1 MTWRVV
7 LICIAIMI
15 VSSVWIQY
23 AALLTLSA
31 QVAMSVPPVPA
42 LVGFLCMLAYAALA
56 RRLPAAMRLSRAEL
70 LVIYVVLCLSVA
82 MCGGGALR
90 FFLPS
95 LPTLQYHALP
105 DNEFSA
111 MAEVLP
117 SWYAPTDAEAIRTYF
132 EGAPSETVPWKH
144 WALPLAGWSC
154 YFVLFMT
161 AVLCICVLLFRPWD
175 EGEHL
180 RFPLVSLPMELVS
193 SGEPI
198 IRRPPLLR
206 DSLFWVGVGIVSV
219 YNLLNILRS
228 FNPSVPA
235 LPQQIPLSQLFT
247 EGPLRNV
254 WWLRIDIHPVLF
266 GFGYLMTTD
275 LLFSSWFFLVVLL
288 GEYVVINSMGYQI
301 PGAPFEVEQSAGA
314 YIAMAIFLLWMARGH
329 IAEAARSVL
338 HPEKSSA
345 TRLERWAIIG
355 LPICL
360 AGIGLWHYA
369 AGMLPRMLIPF
380 YLLIFVFAVV
390 AIRIRSEAGLPTLWL
405 QPLEMATNIPITA
418 VGSAPFSP
426 RGDIRNLTI
435 LGSCHFL
442 PRGYFGNLG
451 AYQMEGLKI
460 AKDANIPGSHMVQAL
475 TYAVGLGLVFGI
487 WLHLSA
493 SYMYGANVLEGGT
506 TQGGYRIELYLR
518 HFRLMSDYI
527 QTPIGPNR
535 TRLLA
540 IIAGFV
546 QAAILI
552 VLRRAFLRFPLHPLG
567 FVFGITWGRQSQAML
582 FSLWLLKSLII
593 RLGSVRLYRRLL
605 PLFLGIAFGHLIV
618 AGLIWG
624 LISTFG
630 GEAFRGYV
638 VWFH

>member
-7 LICIAIMI
+7 LLCIAIMI

-31 QVAMSVPPVPA
+31 QVAMAVPPVPA
-42 LVGFLCMLAYAALA
+42 LVGFVCLLGYAAVA
-56 RRLPAAMRLSRAEL
+56 RRLPGAFRLSRREL
-70 LVIYVVLCLSVA
+70 LIIYCVLCLSVA

-95 LPTLQYHALP
+95 LPTLQYHAHP
-105 DNEFSA
+105 DNEFAA
-111 MAEVLP
+111 MAEALP
-117 SWYAPTDAEAIRTYF
+117 PWYAPTDAEAIRTYF
-132 EGAPSETVPWKH
+132 EGADMERVPWRH

-154 YFVLFMT
+154 YFLLFMT
-161 AVLCICVLLFRPWD
+161 AVMCMCVLFFRPWN
-175 EGEHL
+175 EGERL
-180 RFPLVSLPMELVS
+180 RFPLVALPLELVS
-193 SGEPI
+193 PGEPI
-198 IRRPPLLR
+198 VRRPALLR
-206 DSLFWVGVGIVSV
+206 DPLTWVGVAIIGI

-235 LPQQIPLSQLFT
+235 LPQQIPLQQLFT
-247 EGPLRNV
+247 EGPLRNI

-275 LLFSSWFFLVVLL
+275 LLFSSWAFLVLLL
-288 GEYVVINSMGYQI
+288 GEYAVINSLGYQI
-301 PGAPFEVEQSAGA
+301 PGAPFESEQSAGA
-314 YIAMAIFLLWMARGH
+314 YIAMAVFLVWMARRH
-329 IAEAARSVL
+329 VAEAARAWVD
-338 HPEKSSA
+338 PENSSA
-345 TRLERWAIIG
+345 TRVERWAVLG
-355 LPICL
+355 LPVCL
-360 AGIGLWHYA
+360 AGVALWHYA
-369 AGMLPRMLIPF
+369 AGMLPRTLIPF
-380 YLLIFVFAVV
+380 YTLLFIFAIGAV
-390 AIRIRSEAGLPTLWL
+390 RIRSEAGLPTLWL
-405 QPLEMATNIPITA
+405 QPLEMATNLPINA
-418 VGSAPFSP
+418 LGSAPFAP
-426 RGDIRNLTI
+426 RGSLRNLTI
-435 LGSCHFL
+435 LGSSHFL

-460 AKDANIPGSHMVQAL
+460 AQDGGIRARHMVQAL
-475 TYAVGLGLVFGI
+475 TYAVGLGLAFGI

-493 SYMYGANVLEGGT
+493 YYMYGANVLEGGT
-506 TQGGYRIELYLR
+506 TEGGYRIQLYLR
-518 HFRLMSDYI
+518 QYRTVSDYI
-527 QTPIGPNR
+527 QSPVGPDR
-535 TRLLA
+535 TRTLA
-540 IIAGFV
+540 TLAGFV
-546 QAAILI
+546 QAGVLI

-567 FVFGITWGRQSQAML
+567 FVFGLTWGRQSQAML
-582 FSLWLLKSLII
+582 FSLWLIKSLII